1 MVGLDNSSQQADSL
15 PKSVGL
21 VCIHQM
27 NGMQWLCH
35 YDNTTIVVV
44 TAIIAGTDN
53 ISLRQAV
60 CVL

>member
-1 MVGLDNSSQQADSL
+1 VVTHQLQVTTYVGKLSAI
-15 PKSVGL
+15 G
-21 VCIHQM
+21 H
-27 NGMQWLCH
+27 GMQWLCH

-44 TAIIAGTDN
+44 TAIITGTDN